1 MAESKPRSDT
11 GEKRGLDAAGGD
23 TRKEGLPLDSGGAA
37 PGSPNSSTMCRSKFK
52 EGERPGEY
60 RLGSTGRVWDRDLDT
75 AVVGGGWISAMVV
88 VCSNI
93 GSEFR
98 EPKELGWR
106 HKEGTG
112 VERGE
117 REEIDRL
124 REAENEK

>member
-1 MAESKPRSDT
+1 M
-11 GEKRGLDAAGGD
+11 
-23 TRKEGLPLDSGGAA
+23 PLDSGDTA
-37 PGSPNSSTMCRSKFK
+37 PGSPDSSTMCRSKFK

-60 RLGSTGRVWDRDLDT
+60 RLGSAGRVWDRDLDT
-75 AVVGGGWISAMVV
+75 AVIGGGWISAMVV

-106 HKEGTG
+106 HKKGTG
-112 VERGE
+112 AERGE
-117 REEIDRL
+117 REEIGRL